1 MASTTGLTAQKTMV
15 CGGQGHDASLQYR
28 GGKSTMMMT
37 AVGLS
42 GSNGRVWEVTGGVGM
57 HGAENEVKLRTVLT
71 GRDDALARSGRV
83 RARDGVTVL
92 TWARPGLAVARLL
105 LANGLHDHDQ

>member
-15 CGGQGHDASLQYR
+15 CGEQGHDASLQYR
-28 GGKSTMMMT
+28 GGKSKTMMM
-37 AVGLS
+37 AASLS
-42 GSNGRVWEVTGGVGM
+42 GSNGRVWEVAGGVGM
-57 HGAENEVKLRTVLT
+57 HGAENEVKRRTVLT

-83 RARDGVTVL
+83 RARAGVTVL
-92 TWARPGLAVARLL
+92 TRARLGVAIARLL